1 MERFTDGKKT
11 VEITMAVWLGP
22 NRWWSPDMTADI
34 LEVASFPFDEE
45 LGARMTN
52 APWSNEACQGYLIA
66 ALRAGGKRCKE
77 IEQALDCLYR
87 AFDQI
92 SVEEAK
98 QIWKKF

>member
-45 LGARMTN
+45 LGARIVDDVDYIVEYAEDWKN
-52 APWSNEACQGYLIA
+52 GEGDFYEERLDPDFDPE
-66 ALRAGGKRCKE
+66 KRMVD
-77 IEQALDCLYR
+77 IVYR
-87 AFDQI
+87 
-92 SVEEAK
+92 
-98 QIWKKF
+98 